1 MTKFWSKRFRVK
13 GERGFTLIELMI
25 VVAIIGILAA
35 IAVPLFANIQAR
47 ARTAKIQADLR
58 TLSSTVVGFQAHCG
72 ILPAASADLIN
83 PADTAVNCDPA
94 AGPLTL
100 LRTHTTGG
108 VAAGP
113 FLGGTALPTPP
124 PGCTATYTYV
134 VNANGTFTFAH
145 AAAALGG
152 CIAFTSP

>member
-72 ILPAASADLIN
+72 ILPAAGYAT
-83 PADTAVNCDPA
+83 ADTAVDCDPA

-134 VNANGTFTFAH
+134 VNANGTFTFGH

>member
-1 MTKFWSKRFRVK
+1 MMMNFWRKRIRIK

-35 IAVPLFANIQAR
+35 IALPLYANIQAR

-58 TLSSTVVGFQAHCG
+58 TLSSTVVAFQAHCG
-72 ILPAASADLIN
+72 ILPATGYGTV
-83 PADTAVNCDPA
+83 DTAIDCDPA

-100 LRTHTTGG
+100 LRAHTIGG
-108 VAAGP
+108 VLAGP

-124 PGCTATYTYV
+124 GGCSAAYTYTMVPAAGTFSFSHVAVAATPGCV
-134 VNANGTFTFAH
+134 
-145 AAAALGG
+145 
-152 CIAFTSP
+152 AFTSP